1 MDLIKASDVIL
12 DNLSPR
18 GIRSMG
24 LTYEELV
31 EVKPDLIRVSLSG
44 YGHTGPDQMR
54 PSWGPILEAH
64 SGMTWATGYADSGPL
79 KLGAALPDPIGGL
92 HAVFATLAALD
103 ERERTGKGSH
113 VSSNLLKAGS
123 FRRITACMLR
133 VSCSPG

>member
-1 MDLIKASDVIL
+1 DVKTPDGHDVLMDLIGKSDVIL

-64 SGMTWATGYADSGPL
+64 SGMTMATGYPDGGPL

-92 HAVFATLAALD
+92 QAVFGPLAAVHG
-103 ERERTGKGSH
+103 RE
-113 VSSNLLKAGS
+113 
-123 FRRITACMLR
+123 
-133 VSCSPG
+133 